1 MFMFLKFSIKKSLRE
16 KEGKCNFLL
25 RSTTWSGAIQPWAAL
40 PAFQVQDHRAVP
52 DPYVSQGQRLQHQEG
67 TWGFLI
73 KVSGNSADH
82 ACYMQCAPVQDSVHD
97 AGYGTIT

>member
-1 MFMFLKFSIKKSLRE
+1 MTFSSEVPPGLVPYNLGLPSLLS
-16 KEGKCNFLL
+16 KCRITGL
-25 RSTTWSGAIQPWAAL
+25 S
-40 PAFQVQDHRAVP
+40 P

-82 ACYMQCAPVQDSVHD
+82 AYYMQCAPVKDSAHD